1 MIAAI
6 LSCVTL
12 IVASAAGAGQPG
24 SDTDPLVTKSYV
36 DQQIAVLSAKIASS
50 SSGNTNTVDPAVV
63 AQLQTDVGDLTKFI
77 IDTLTEL
84 ETLRA
89 QVSNLEAGFTVVEL
103 KANQKLL
110 LSGGSEAILRSG
122 SATAL
127 KGTNGD
133 LLIDAS
139 AGKDLTQGTAIP
151 LQHIL
156 IASRTDGRGFQA
168 KTNCFVL
175 VRGAYTIQ

>member
-1 MIAAI
+1 MVFVL

-12 IVASAAGAGQPG
+12 IVSYAAGAGQPG

-36 DQQIAVLSAKIASS
+36 DQQIARLSSQIG
-50 SSGNTNTVDPAVV
+50 SSGSGTGTVDTGTI

-77 IDTLTEL
+77 IDALTEI

-89 QVSNLEAGFTVVEL
+89 KVSSLEAGFAVVEL
-103 KANQKLL
+103 KAGQKLL
-110 LSGGSEAILRSG
+110 LSGGSEAILRNG

-127 KGTNGD
+127 KGINGD

-139 AGKDLTQGTAIP
+139 AGKDLVEGTAIP

-156 IASRTDGRGFQA
+156 IASRNDGRGLLA
-168 KTNCFVL
+168 KSQCYVL